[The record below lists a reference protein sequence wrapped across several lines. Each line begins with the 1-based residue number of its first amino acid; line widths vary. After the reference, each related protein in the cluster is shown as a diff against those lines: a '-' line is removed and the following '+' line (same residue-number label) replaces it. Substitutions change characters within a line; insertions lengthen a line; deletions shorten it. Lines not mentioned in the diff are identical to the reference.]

1 MFGNLGEL
9 ATMMKKAKDIKANM
23 EKIRGELAETE
34 FEGSSGGELVS
45 AVVTGDLRVRRIHIA
60 SGACDDPEL
69 LADLVQLAVNAA
81 LDNAKGTMQRKLNEA
96 TGGIDIPGMF

>member
-23 EKIRGELAETE
+23 EKVREEMADSE
-34 FEGSSGGELVS
+34 FEGSSGGDRVS
-45 AVVTGDLRVRRIHIA
+45 VVVTGDLRVRRITIA
-60 SGACDDPEL
+60 PDACGDADL

-81 LDNAKGTMQRKLNEA
+81 LDKIGRAHV
-96 TGGIDIPGMF
+96 